1 MPQQTDEQ
9 LQRIAA
15 SLQDLICILTETQG
29 WLQGFRAAREGGA
42 S

>member
-1 MPQQTDEQ
+1 MPEHTEEQ
-9 LQRIAA
+9 FQRIAA
-15 SLQDLICILTETQG
+15 GLQDLICILTETRG

>member
-1 MPQQTDEQ
+1 MPEHNEQ
-9 LQRIAA
+9 LQRIEAD
-15 SLQDLICILTETQG
+15 LQNLICILTETRG

>member
-1 MPQQTDEQ
+1 MPEHTEEQ
-9 LQRIAA
+9 LQRIEDG
-15 SLQDLICILTETQG
+15 LQRLICILTEARG